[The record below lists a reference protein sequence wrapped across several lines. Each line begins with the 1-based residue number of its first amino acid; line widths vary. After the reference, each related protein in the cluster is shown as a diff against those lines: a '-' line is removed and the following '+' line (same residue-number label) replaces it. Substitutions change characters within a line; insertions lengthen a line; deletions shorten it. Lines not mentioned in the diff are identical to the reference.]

1 LKAESGGCV
10 PRDSEET
17 RAQLIRAGERLFA
30 ERGIGAVSLREITR
44 EAGQR
49 NATALQYHFGDRR
62 GLVRA
67 ILAKHAPSEEAQ
79 RHRLL
84 DELEARSGVS
94 AREWVQVLVV
104 PAAAKLSDRDG
115 GRDYLRLM
123 AELMNRPDPK
133 FDRKSLED
141 GRSSI
146 NRWRKQ
152 IAPLMPEPSVDRLH
166 RRFTAL
172 RIMYFELARRAESSR
187 RRDDRLFVSHLVD
200 LITAILISPLSEE
213 TAAVLRERER

>member
-1 LKAESGGCV
+1 M

-17 RAQLIRAGERLFA
+17 RARLIGAGERLFA
-30 ERGIGAVSLREITR
+30 ERGIEVVSMREITR
-44 EAGQR
+44 AAGQR
-49 NATALQYHFGDRR
+49 NSTALQYHFRDRR

-67 ILAKHAPSEEAQ
+67 ILAKHTPREDAE
-79 RHRLL
+79 RHAML
-84 DELEARSGVS
+84 DELEARSSVN
-94 AREWVQVLVV
+94 AREWVQALVA
-104 PAAAKLSDRDG
+104 PAAARLADRDG
-115 GRDYLRLM
+115 GRDYLRMM

-133 FDRKSLED
+133 FHRQSLED
-141 GRSSI
+141 PSSSV
-146 NRWRKQ
+146 NRWRK
-152 IAPLMPEPSVDRLH
+152 IMAPLMPELSVNRLH

-213 TAAVLRERER
+213 TCALLRERER

>member
-1 LKAESGGCV
+1 M

-30 ERGIGAVSLREITR
+30 ERGIEAVSLREITR

-62 GLVRA
+62 GLVLA
-67 ILAKHAPSEEAQ
+67 ILAKHAPREEAQ
-79 RHRLL
+79 RHEML

-94 AREWVQVLVV
+94 AREWVQALVV
-104 PAAAKLSDRDG
+104 PAAAKLLDRDG
-115 GRDYLRLM
+115 GRDYLRLI

-141 GRSSI
+141 GRSSV

-152 IAPLMPEPSVDRLH
+152 VAPLMPGPSVDRLH

-187 RRDDRLFVSHLVD
+187 RRDDRLFASHLTD
-200 LITAILISPLSEE
+200 LITAILLSPSSEE
-213 TAAVLRERER
+213 TSELLRERRR

>member
-1 LKAESGGCV
+1 VEVCV

-79 RHRLL
+79 RHAML
-84 DELEARSGVS
+84 DELEARSRVS

-104 PAAAKLSDRDG
+104 PAAAKLADRDG

-200 LITAILISPLSEE
+200 LITAILIGPLSEE
-213 TAAVLRERER
+213 TAAVLHERER

>member
-1 LKAESGGCV
+1 M

-79 RHRLL
+79 RHAML
-84 DELEARSGVS
+84 DELEARSRVS

-104 PAAAKLSDRDG
+104 PAAAKLADRDG

-200 LITAILISPLSEE
+200 LITAILIGPLSAE
-213 TAAVLRERER
+213 TAAVLHERER

>member
-1 LKAESGGCV
+1 M

-79 RHRLL
+79 RHAML

-94 AREWVQVLVV
+94 AREWVQILVV
-104 PAAAKLSDRDG
+104 PAAAKLADRDG

-213 TAAVLRERER
+213 TAAVLHERER